1 MLASVAAITIH
12 ISSGGVKNNFDAA
25 FIVVVGAANFVYL
38 LLPMF
43 IPGLAATLIGADIP
57 KAKAKGE
64 KTT

>member
-1 MLASVAAITIH
+1 MLASVAAIAIH
-12 ISSGGVKNNFDAA
+12 ISSGGVKNNNTQLA

-57 KAKAKGE
+57 KAKGKKA
-64 KTT
+64 T